1 MNSLLNKLILLSIVA
16 LTFSCSS
23 YKKNIMFKTPEN
35 FQPKEITSE
44 SINIIQDYIIQKNDL
59 LTVEVF
65 SNNGERLI
73 DPNPELTNSK
83 VQAGEK
89 EKITYLV
96 TANGNAKLPL
106 INEVKVEGL
115 TLRQAEVSVQTEYA
129 KYFKDPYV
137 VMHFANKRA
146 VLLGATGGQVIPLN
160 NQNMRLT
167 EVLALGK
174 GLDNSAQ
181 AQNIRVLRN
190 DDVYL
195 INLSTIEGY
204 KEGNILIQPGDIIY
218 VEPIRRPFTE
228 AVRENG
234 SIISIVVSLASLVV
248 IILNVR

>member
-1 MNSLLNKLILLSIVA
+1 MTSFTIKLVLLSIVG

-23 YKKNIMFKTPEN
+23 YKQNIMFKTPEN
-35 FQPKEITSE
+35 FQGKEVTE
-44 SINIIQDYIIQKNDL
+44 ASINAIQDYVIQKNDL
-59 LTVEVF
+59 LTLEVF

-73 DPNPELTNSK
+73 DPNPELTNSQ
-83 VQAGEK
+83 VQNGER
-89 EKITYLV
+89 EKLTYLI
-96 TANGNAKLPL
+96 TTNGNAKLPL
-106 INEVKVEGL
+106 INEIKLEGL

-129 KYFKDPYV
+129 KFFKDPYV

-146 VLLGATGGQVIPLN
+146 ILLGATGGQVIPLN
-160 NQNMRLT
+160 NQNMHLT

-174 GLDNSAQ
+174 GLDNNAQ
-181 AQNIRVLRN
+181 AQNIRILRN
-190 DDVYL
+190 NDVYL
-195 INLSTIEGY
+195 VDLSTIEGY
-204 KEGNILIQPGDIIY
+204 KEGDILIQPGDIIY

>member
-1 MNSLLNKLILLSIVA
+1 
-16 LTFSCSS
+16 
-23 YKKNIMFKTPEN
+23 MFKTPEN
-35 FQPKEITSE
+35 FQGKDITAE
-44 SINIIQDYIIQKNDL
+44 SIDTIQDYIIQKNDL
-59 LTVEVF
+59 LTIEVF

-83 VQAGEK
+83 LQDGER
-89 EKITYLV
+89 EKLTYLIA
-96 TANGNAKLPL
+96 TDGKAKLPL
-106 INEVKVEGL
+106 INEIELEGL
-115 TLRQAEVSVQTEYA
+115 TLRQAEVSVQTEYS

-146 VLLGATGGQVIPLN
+146 VLLGATGGQVIPLDN
-160 NQNMRLT
+160 PNLRLT

-174 GLDNSAQ
+174 GLDNNAQ
-181 AQNIRVLRN
+181 AQNIRILRN

-195 INLSTIEGY
+195 IDLSTIEGY
-204 KEGNILIQPGDIIY
+204 KEGDILIQPGDIIY

>member
-1 MNSLLNKLILLSIVA
+1 MNSLISKLVLLSIVG
-16 LTFSCSS
+16 LMFSCSS
-23 YKKNIMFKTPEN
+23 YKQNLMFKIPEG
-35 FQPKEITSE
+35 FQPKEINSE
-44 SINIIQDYIIQKNDL
+44 SINAIKDYLIQKNDL
-59 LTVEVF
+59 LTIEVF
-65 SNNGERLI
+65 SNNGERII
-73 DPNPELTNSK
+73 DPNPELTNTK
-83 VQAGEK
+83 VQDGER

-96 TANGNAKLPL
+96 TTDGNAKLPL

-115 TLRQAEVSVQTEYA
+115 TLRQAEVSVQTEYT

-137 VMHFANKRA
+137 VMNFANKRA

-174 GLDNSAQ
+174 GLDNNAQ

-204 KEGNILIQPGDIIY
+204 KEGNIFIQPGDIIY

-234 SIISIVVSLASLVV
+234 NIIGIVVSLASLVV

>member
-1 MNSLLNKLILLSIVA
+1 
-16 LTFSCSS
+16 
-23 YKKNIMFKTPEN
+23 MFKIPEG
-35 FQPKEITSE
+35 FQPKEINSE
-44 SINIIQDYIIQKNDL
+44 SINAIKDYLIQKNDL
-59 LTVEVF
+59 LTIEVF
-65 SNNGERLI
+65 SNNGERII
-73 DPNPELTNSK
+73 DPNPELTNTK
-83 VQAGEK
+83 VQDGER

-96 TANGNAKLPL
+96 TTDGNAKLPL

-115 TLRQAEVSVQTEYA
+115 TLRQAEVSVQTEYT

-137 VMHFANKRA
+137 VMNFANKRA

-174 GLDNSAQ
+174 GLDNNAQ

-204 KEGNILIQPGDIIY
+204 KEGNIFIQPGDIIY

-234 SIISIVVSLASLVV
+234 NIIGIVVSLASLVV